1 VEPFLSVVQEGANT
15 RMPSPASS
23 NVLVSSSAAETGI
36 AQSQRGLALEV
47 SSETA
52 NQMYTALTVR
62 LKKTL
67 EQIHMAMNYSEIAK
81 LNTYVD
87 NIQDQEKHRIKE
99 THESMANNLMLTQQM
114 YLMQT
119 RETDRLSSRIRA
131 LLLSML
137 AVALIFA
144 LLPFSGTGLGVGAIV
159 LVVVV
164 YCVCLLLY
172 FRSVKLRRFDDW
184 SKRYWR
190 NDINPADTV
199 TSAVDVDGE
208 QGECPSANGAADLIA

>member
-1 VEPFLSVVQEGANT
+1 MVEPFFAQGQG
-15 RMPSPASS
+15 
-23 NVLVSSSAAETGI
+23 SAADANVTQNQVQV
-36 AQSQRGLALEV
+36 ALSLA
-47 SSETA
+47 TA
-52 NQMYTALTVR
+52 SGDPMLKNVMNM

-67 EQIHMAMNYSEIAK
+67 EKIHIAMNYTEISK

-87 NIQDQEKHRIKE
+87 NIQSQEKDRIKE

-119 RETDRLSSRIRA
+119 RETDRLSSRIRV

-137 AVALIFA
+137 AVSIVFA
-144 LLPFSGTGLGVGAIV
+144 LMPFSGTGLGVAAIV
-159 LVVVV
+159 IVVVV

-172 FRSVKLRRFDDW
+172 FRSVKLRRYDDW

-190 NDINPADTV
+190 NDINPAESIT
-199 TSAVDVDGE
+199 TAVEVDGDI
-208 QGECPSANGAADLIA
+208 GECGLTGDAARIQ